1 MRSRLHFS
9 IAFAAALHRFR
20 HERKGSAAVEFAMIA
35 LPFLALLFAIFETA
49 IVFFAQQ
56 ALESATHETAR
67 MIMTGEAQMT
77 KLTATQF
84 KQQLCSRMLTILDCS
99 GGVTLDVKSY
109 SSFSSVSIP
118 NPIDS
123 SGNFTGSAGYNPG
136 KAGDIVVV
144 RTYYQWPLIVTGL
157 GYDPSNLSGH
167 KRLLISTAAFRNEPG
182 TF

>member
-20 HERKGSAAVEFAMIA
+20 HDRKGSVAVEFAMISV
-35 LPFLALLFAIFETA
+35 PFLALLFAIFETA
-49 IVFFAQQ
+49 LLFFAQQ
-56 ALESATHETAR
+56 ALETATHDTAR
-67 MIMTGEAQMT
+67 MIMTGEAQMSN
-77 KLTATQF
+77 LSAVQF
-84 KQQLCSRMLTILDCS
+84 KDELCARMMTILNCGS
-99 GGVTLDVKSY
+99 GVTLDVKSY

-118 NPIDS
+118 SPINS
-123 SGNFTGSAGYNPG
+123 SGSFIGTASYSPG

-157 GYDPSNLSGH
+157 GYNPGNLSGN
-167 KRLLISTAAFRNEPG
+167 KRLLVSTAAFRNEPG

>member
-20 HERKGSAAVEFAMIA
+20 HERKGSVAVEFAMIA
-35 LPFLALLFAIFETA
+35 VPFLALLFAIFETA

-56 ALESATHETAR
+56 ALESATHDTAR
-67 MIMTGEAQMT
+67 MIMTGEAQMS
-77 KLTATQF
+77 KLTAAQF
-84 KQQLCSRMLTILDCS
+84 KEKLCSRMLTILDCA
-99 GGVTLDVKSY
+99 GGVMLDVKSY

-118 NPIDS
+118 NPIDA
-123 SGNFTGSAGYNPG
+123 SGNFIGSPSYSPG
-136 KAGDIVVV
+136 GAGDIVVV

-157 GYDPSNLSGH
+157 GYDPSNMSGH

-182 TF
+182 SF

>member
-20 HERKGSAAVEFAMIA
+20 QERKGSAAVEFAMIA
-35 LPFLALLFAIFETA
+35 LPFFALLFAIFETA
-49 IVFFAQQ
+49 ILFFAQQ

-67 MIMTGEAQMT
+67 MIMTGEAQMS
-77 KLTATQF
+77 KLTAAQF
-84 KQQLCSRMLTILDCS
+84 KQELCSRMLTILDCS

-123 SGNFTGSAGYNPG
+123 SGNFTGSANYSPG

-157 GYDPSNLSGH
+157 GFDPSNLSGH
-167 KRLLISTAAFRNEPG
+167 KRLLVSTAAFRNEPG

>member
-9 IAFAAALHRFR
+9 IAFAAALRRFR
-20 HERKGSAAVEFAMIA
+20 HERKGSVAVEFALIMV
-35 LPFLALLFAIFETA
+35 PFLALLFAIFETA
-49 IVFFAQQ
+49 ILFFAQQ
-56 ALESATHETAR
+56 ALESATHDTAR
-67 MIMTGEAQMT
+67 MIMTGEAQIT

-84 KQQLCSRMLTILDCS
+84 KEKLCGNMLTILNCS

-123 SGNFTGSAGYNPG
+123 SGNFIGSASYNPG

-144 RTYYQWPLIVTGL
+144 RTYYQWPLVVTGL